1 MKRTAAI
8 VILLAFFLSA
18 CIPGL
23 LPQQQPQEAPVL
35 DVRATDEV
43 IAATLVAET
52 LNALPTPTFEP
63 ATNTHEPPATKAVT
77 ITSTGTAT
85 NASTNS
91 ASAIATLETGSGTA
105 TGTPPT
111 STATVT
117 GTPPTATLSTT
128 PSPTETMYA
137 RFYGTLPP
145 SIPYQKVK
153 LVNKAKADVY
163 VSLRCTTKEGLVT
176 IIEYPV
182 GGRMQISA
190 PIGTYSYV
198 AWVGGRQFLGWFN
211 LNKSK
216 EVEITFERNKVTVK

>member
-8 VILLAFFLSA
+8 IMVLAFLLSA
-18 CIPGL
+18 CIPGF
-23 LPQQQPQEAPVL
+23 LPQQPPQEAPVV

-63 ATNTHEPPATKAVT
+63 ATNTYAPPTTIAETATSAE
-77 ITSTGTAT
+77 TAT
-85 NASTNS
+85 NTSTSS
-91 ASAIATLETGSGTA
+91 ASAIGTLETVLVTI

-117 GTPPTATLSTT
+117 GTPPTATLSAT

-145 SIPYQKVK
+145 SIPYQKIK
-153 LVNKAKADVY
+153 LINKAKADVY

-190 PIGTYSYV
+190 PTGTYSYV